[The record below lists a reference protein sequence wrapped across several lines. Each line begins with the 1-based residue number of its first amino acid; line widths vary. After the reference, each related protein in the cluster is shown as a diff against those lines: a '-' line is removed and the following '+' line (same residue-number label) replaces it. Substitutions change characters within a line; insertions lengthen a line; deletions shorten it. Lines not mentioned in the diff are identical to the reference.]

1 MKKHIKINSYTLG
14 LVLGLVGILYL
25 VRFFAAKWL
34 VALKDSIPELMQ
46 MQQELLS
53 SNLTAQI
60 NGTIVEQTTKYTYYS
75 LGLYFVLLPLGIYFL
90 ILIFEGSAWKELLN
104 ISWKRIALL
113 SIINFVCLA
122 IFSLAFL
129 DIISLLF
136 FGIGYL
142 SIWMFVIISLVVAII
157 IYFNL
162 IAFIKKYDLR
172 NVLVYG
178 LNKLNKIWYWYLLFL
193 ICIFIVFL
201 FILLLHVSVETGS
214 SLLIVGL
221 LTLLFVILMNML
233 RIKLFKVLS

>member
-25 VRFFAAKWL
+25 VRFFAAKLL

-104 ISWKRIALL
+104 ISWKRI
-113 SIINFVCLA
+113 
-122 IFSLAFL
+122 
-129 DIISLLF
+129 SLL
-136 FGIGYL
+136 
-142 SIWMFVIISLVVAII
+142 VAII